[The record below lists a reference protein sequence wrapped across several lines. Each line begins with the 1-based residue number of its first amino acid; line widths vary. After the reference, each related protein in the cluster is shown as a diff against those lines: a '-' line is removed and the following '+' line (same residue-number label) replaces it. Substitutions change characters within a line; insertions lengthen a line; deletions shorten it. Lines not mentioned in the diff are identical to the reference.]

1 MLNSNMKTTVG
12 LLLSNVIFLIIGLVL
27 TPAEDRA
34 FFGPL
39 VAPFIILFAVFSIFC
54 FKEKKWSYTGSL
66 ILSIIALVVFFV
78 VATGIGMPPEQG
90 QGPPAAFVALLMIL
104 PVLLRSEEHTSE
116 LQSQR

>member
-1 MLNSNMKTTVG
+1 MKTTVG
-12 LLLSNVIFLIIGLVL
+12 LLLSNVVFLIIGLVL
-27 TPAEDRA
+27 TPAGDRA

-39 VAPFIILFAVFSIFC
+39 IAPFIILFAVFSIFC

-66 ILSIIALVVFFV
+66 ILGIIALVVFFE

-104 PVLLRSEEHTSE
+104 PVLLAMKSYES
-116 LQSQR
+116 LDSLSK